1 MPEIDPPSA
10 APGELEF
17 VRAFVNT
24 RDIDQ
29 GTDRLADPAGW
40 SEWAREQGIGRG
52 ECGGRLGEDREASES
67 DDATEA
73 ELRRAQELREVL
85 RDGLRANHSKA
96 GTPDAVVDALTE
108 AARRTTQV
116 VITDRGAELV
126 AAGTGIDAAIGR
138 VVSAATAALSDGT
151 WARLKACEYDSCHW
165 AFYDHSRSRTGRW
178 CSMEL
183 CGNRA
188 KQARWRAKQTNQ

>member
-1 MPEIDPPSA
+1 MPEIVPPAA

-24 RDIDQ
+24 RDIDL
-29 GTDRLADPAGW
+29 GTDRLSDLSGW
-40 SEWAREQGIGRG
+40 SEWANEQGIDQSVG
-52 ECGGRLGEDREASES
+52 GGRLGENGEA

-73 ELRRAQELREVL
+73 ELRRARELREIL
-85 RDGLRANHSKA
+85 RDGLLANHSKA
-96 GTPDAVVDALTE
+96 GTPDAVVEALTE

-138 VVSAATAALSDGT
+138 VVSAATAALGDGT
-151 WARLKACEYDSCHW
+151 WARLKACEYDSCQW
-165 AFYDHSRSRTGRW
+165 AFFDHSRSRTGRW

-188 KQARWRAKQTNQ
+188 KQARWRAKQANQ

>member
-17 VRAFVNT
+17 VRAFINT
-24 RDIDQ
+24 RDIDLD
-29 GTDRLADPAGW
+29 TDRLADPDGW
-40 SEWAREQGIGRG
+40 SKWAHEQGLDQRDV
-52 ECGGRLGEDREASES
+52 GGRLGEDGEAA
-67 DDATEA
+67 DATEA
-73 ELRRAQELREVL
+73 ELQRARELREIL
-85 RDGLRANHSKA
+85 RDGLLANHSKA
-96 GTPDAVVDALTE
+96 GTPNTVIDALTE

-126 AAGTGIDAAIGR
+126 AAGTGVDAVIGR
-138 VVSAATAALSDGT
+138 VVSAATAALGDGT

-165 AFYDHSRSRTGRW
+165 AFFDHSRSRTGRW

>member
-1 MPEIDPPSA
+1 MPEIVPPAA

-24 RDIDQ
+24 RDIDL

-40 SEWAREQGIGRG
+40 SEWAHEQGIERSAG
-52 ECGGRLGEDREASES
+52 GGRLGDNGAA
-67 DDATEA
+67 DDASEA
-73 ELRRAQELREVL
+73 ELRRARELREIL
-85 RDGLRANHSKA
+85 RDGLLANHSKA
-96 GTPDAVVDALTE
+96 GTPDAVIEALTE
-108 AARRTTQV
+108 AARRTTQI

-138 VVSAATAALSDGT
+138 VVSAATAALGNGT
-151 WARLKACEYDSCHW
+151 WARLKACEYDSCQW
-165 AFYDHSRSRTGRW
+165 AFFDHSRSRTGRW

-188 KQARWRAKQTNQ
+188 KQARWRAKQANQ